1 MNTCSMCRVCGLNGD
16 FPATLPAGEVTVQLG
31 VCGYETAGTELPKL
45 TAADQVY
52 SSGYCPGTALER
64 GTMFPELYNRYG
76 ELTV

>member
-1 MNTCSMCRVCGLNGD
+1 MYTCNVCRINGMNGD
-16 FPATLPAGEVTVQLG
+16 SPVTLPAGDVSGQLG
-31 VCGYETAGTELPKL
+31 VCGYETARMSLPRL

-64 GTMFPELYNRYG
+64 GTMFPELYNQYG